1 MKWVPKY
8 SITIRLAD
16 GSKQPVVVRDS
27 YTISRVLREAGIPEA
42 SVPLQV
48 YFKGRE
54 VSLEDCSQATL
65 SSLGIGPGIGPDEV
79 IELKHRGL
87 LTRLIRG

>member
-16 GSKQPVVVRDS
+16 GSRQQVTVRDS

-48 YFKGRE
+48 YFKGHE
-54 VSLEDCSQATL
+54 VSLETAL
-65 SSLGIGPGIGPDEV
+65 GSLGIGPGIGPDEV

-87 LTRLIRG
+87 LTRLLH

>member
-8 SITIRLAD
+8 SITVRLAD

-54 VSLEDCSQATL
+54 VSLEAAL
-65 SSLGIGPGIGPDEV
+65 SSLGIGPDEV
-79 IELKHRGL
+79 VELKRGGL
-87 LTRLIRG
+87 LTRLLH